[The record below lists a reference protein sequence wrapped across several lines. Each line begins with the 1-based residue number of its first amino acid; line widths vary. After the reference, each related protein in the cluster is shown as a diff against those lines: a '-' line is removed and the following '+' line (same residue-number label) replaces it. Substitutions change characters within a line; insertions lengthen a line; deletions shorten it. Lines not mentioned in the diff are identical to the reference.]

1 MSLPR
6 RLDHGMISLSSHAS
20 DGTAEAT
27 WLWRNIGADD
37 HANVTP
43 GLIFT

>member
-1 MSLPR
+1 MLAMTLP
-6 RLDHGMISLSSHAS
+6 SHAS

-27 WLWRNIGADD
+27 WSHLDVDADD

-43 GLIFT
+43 GLICT